1 MICIILVTFQNQ
13 DRMWAHPTFYYY
25 STDLNSETDELDSL
39 FVPIYKK

>member
-25 STDLNSETDELDSL
+25 STDLNSEADELDSL